1 MIYRLGKMKNEKF
14 KKIAYDWMK
23 FRKNIIWN
31 VGCKIFMKVEIWK
44 KKKKKEKQIKMEGQ
58 TSLGGGGGG
67 FLNF

>member
-1 MIYRLGKMKNEKF
+1 
-14 KKIAYDWMK
+14 MK